1 MELRRIPLRL
11 AALAAAAALACV
23 HGPSAKDRRA
33 SEIHHDLA
41 VEAMG
46 QGRWPDALREF
57 DAALAIDDGFAEA
70 YRGRG
75 LVLDL
80 GFGRL
85 DEAERSYRRAIQLRP
100 TFSEA
105 HNDLGQ
111 LLARTGRTDE
121 AIREFDAAL
130 ENMLY
135 KEPYVARCNKGLAIY
150 RAGRRDEGLVQ
161 LRACV
166 AGTPTYCR
174 GHRDLGRALLD
185 ERRTKEAL
193 DELSSYA
200 RYCERVP
207 DAHLQL
213 GLARMKAGDVPGAR
227 TEFERCKELGNGTAD
242 GEECRRS
249 LSLLE

>member
-1 MELRRIPLRL
+1 MELRRTLPRL
-11 AALAAAAALACV
+11 AALAATAVLACV
-23 HGPSAKDRRA
+23 HGPSAKDRRTA
-33 SEIHHDLA
+33 EIHHDLA
-41 VEAMG
+41 VEALG

-57 DAALAIDDGFAEA
+57 DAALAIDDGFADA
-70 YRGRG
+70 HRGRG

-85 DEAERSYRRAIQLRP
+85 DDAERSYRRAIQLRP

-111 LLARTGRTDE
+111 LLARTGRSDE

-135 KEPYVARCNKGLAIY
+135 KEPFVARCNKGLAIY

>member
-1 MELRRIPLRL
+1 MNLRQMLPRL

-23 HGPSAKDRRA
+23 HGPSAKDRRSA
-33 SEIHHDLA
+33 EIHHDLG
-41 VEAMG
+41 VEAIG
-46 QGRWPDALREF
+46 QGRWPDALREL
-57 DAALAIDDGFAEA
+57 DAALAIDPGFADA
-70 YRGRG
+70 YRARG

-85 DEAERSYRRAIQLRP
+85 EDAEKAYRRAVELRP
-100 TFSEA
+100 SFSEA

-111 LLARTGRTDE
+111 LLARTARFDE

-135 KEPYVARCNKGLAIY
+135 KEPFVARCNKGLAIY

-166 AGTPTYCR
+166 AATPTYCR
-174 GHRDLGRALLD
+174 GHRDLGRALLE
-185 ERRTKEAL
+185 ERRTREAVE
-193 DELSSYA
+193 ELSAYA
-200 RYCERVP
+200 RFCERIP

-227 TEFERCKELGNGTAD
+227 ASFERCRELGNATVD